1 MTSAVFLHIKKS
13 DPNVCKLHLKNKKL
27 CLKALGSAEYGGKI
41 KRQANS
47 KRYASFK
54 KKIQQ
59 AYSQH
64 VVTPEHNTP
73 SISYSLSLSGS
84 LFPPLPFQSCHS

>member
-1 MTSAVFLHIKKS
+1 MTSVVFLHIKKS
-13 DPNVCKLHLKNKKL
+13 DPNVCKLHLKNKNL

-41 KRQANS
+41 KRQANW

-54 KKIQQ
+54 KKNQQ

-84 LFPPLPFQSCHS
+84 AFPPTPIPVMP